1 MNKLMQTQHQILVSE
16 LAKIEKLNELI
27 NKKKQSEN
35 ERHHQKMESY
45 DNTIAVLQQQ
55 LKAKQNLINEI
66 SVVGGSSNINI
77 ETHPLS
83 QTTSQ

>member
-27 NKKKQSEN
+27 NKKKQTEN
-35 ERHHQKMESY
+35 ERHLQKMESY
-45 DNTIAVLQQQ
+45 DNTIASLQQQ
-55 LKAKQNLINEI
+55 LKAKQNLIDEI
-66 SVVGGSSNINI
+66 SVVGESSNINM

-83 QTTSQ
+83 